1 MTKQEKEKK
10 GDFETYGFKGVWI
23 VNYFI
28 KLDDK
33 TLGLLCSI
41 KRIYNICH
49 PYQPKYYS
57 IPNAGKQLA

>member
-33 TLGLLCSI
+33 TLGLLCSNLVI
-41 KRIYNICH
+41 NSAPSH
-49 PYQPKYYS
+49 S
-57 IPNAGKQLA
+57 